1 MVTTQ
6 ITVTVYDKPNLL
18 MTGKTKKD
26 NVKIHAAATCFVFVS
41 RELQQIAK
49 TFGLQERTIRRW
61 RDDEPEWEKTLR
73 TIGYTGTRLFK
84 KSHTRDTESNTA
96 DFQRVK
102 HAYRKERDQGVPKSR
117 KIRDSVHR
125 YDWKKKTRSL
135 LRKVGEIIFLFKQIV
150 GVF

>member
-26 NVKIHAAATCFVFVS
+26 NVKIHAAATYFVFVS

-84 KSHTRDTESNTA
+84 KRHTRDTESDAA

-125 YDWKKKTRSL
+125 YDWK
-135 LRKVGEIIFLFKQIV
+135 
-150 GVF
+150 